1 MATLSKEET
10 ISALTA
16 AIKQHEGRDVT
27 IEQKGSWYKID
38 GGKSLRFSELEAM
51 LASFNSGT
59 EPAEAAKSE
68 KAEKTAKPK
77 AEKKAPAK
85 KTAKKD
91 SEAVEG
97 KLPKEYWLDYLL
109 SLGGT
114 VTLPRGF

>member
-16 AIKQHEGRDVT
+16 AIKKHEGRDVT

-38 GGKSLRFSELEAM
+38 GGKSMRFSELETM
-51 LASFNSGT
+51 LASFG
-59 EPAEAAKSE
+59 SE
-68 KAEKTAKPK
+68 SSPVVEVKKETAKPK
-77 AEKKAPAK
+77 AEKKAKPSTK
-85 KTAKKD
+85 KSADNT
-91 SEAVEG
+91 EG
-97 KLPKEYWLDYLL
+97 KLPKEYWLDYLF